1 MSVNAMTMQVA
12 SPYQRKQTGFTLVEL
27 MIAISLGLIVVLAAV
42 GFVISVAKANS
53 ENIQVTRLTQELRSI
68 SEVVGREVRRARYV
82 TDPVG
87 LIGSGGATNR
97 DTITINAG
105 ADCIVFAYDE
115 PPDPPSPGGTV
126 SRSIRLSSNSV
137 FLNPAGTDCTGGS
150 ALNTPEVVI
159 TNLRFTNNGS
169 RVDIELSGRL
179 ANAPTGSNL
188 AAATRTFNKTV
199 YVRSGRVN

>member
-1 MSVNAMTMQVA
+1 MSVNAVTMQVV
-12 SPYQRKQTGFTLVEL
+12 SPSQRKQAGFTLVEL

-97 DTITINAG
+97 DTITINVA

-126 SRSIRLSSNSV
+126 SRSIRLSGNSV
-137 FLNPAGTDCTGGS
+137 FLNPAGTDCTGGN

-179 ANAPTGSNL
+179 ANAPTGTNL
-188 AAATRTFNKTV
+188 AAVTRTFNKTV